1 MESILI
7 ILMPAIHEQ
16 IGKTEFMHTQLE
28 FPEPPKRL
36 FPLVRHLSWRLTT
49 VLLHWPVTPNQ
60 ITLISLLL
68 GLVGAALFLFGNW
81 YIDIIGSLLLVAS
94 YTLDNCDGEIARI
107 KGLSS
112 EFGARLDDIVDSTVD
127 TCFFVAL
134 GYGTAQSTDQQ
145 IWLWLG
151 LAAACG
157 AFIDFWVEQIK
168 EARLKGKEGVKSRE
182 DYTNNPKQP
191 ENILDWIIFIFHE
204 LSRAD
209 FCLIV
214 LVLAVFNITWVLL
227 PLAAIGAQAFWIID
241 LFDRSRGYHT

>member
-1 MESILI
+1 
-7 ILMPAIHEQ
+7 
-16 IGKTEFMHTQLE
+16 MHTQLE
-28 FPEPPKRL
+28 FPEPPKHL
-36 FPLVRHLSWRLTT
+36 FPLVRHLSWRLTS

-60 ITLISLLL
+60 ITVLSLLL
-68 GLVGAALFLFGNW
+68 GLVGAALFLFGDW
-81 YIDIIGSLLLVAS
+81 YIDITGGLLLVAS

-134 GYGTAQSTDQQ
+134 GYGTAQATDQQ

-168 EARLKGKEGVKSRE
+168 ETRLKDKEGVTSRE
-182 DYTNNPKQP
+182 EYANNPKQP
-191 ENILDWIIFIFHE
+191 ENILDWIIYVFHE

-209 FCLIV
+209 FCLII

-241 LFDRSRGYHT
+241 LFDRARGYHT